1 MIAKHNLQTS
11 LNITL
16 RNKDV
21 KVDTIILHNPIDMHI
36 HLRQDSILH
45 AVLPYSTRHFSACL
59 AMPNLT
65 PPLMDANAVIKYQN
79 EILELVDKD
88 NMQSGLQ
95 GQHFIPLIALYI
107 HDNLNVE
114 MLREAHK
121 AGVKILKLYP
131 KGATTNAENGVSE
144 VLCKHLLALLEEAQ
158 NLNMILS
165 IHGESAGFSMDR
177 EREFLQIFSEL
188 ASAFPRLKI
197 IIEHLSDRHSIE
209 CIHKY
214 SNLYGTITL
223 HHMILTLDDILG
235 GKLNPFM
242 FCKPIVKTPADR
254 DAILEVALNGNCKIS
269 FGSDSA
275 PHTIQA
281 KLEGAAGIFSTPILL
296 EALCTLFA
304 KYNKLENLSSFISL
318 NAQKI
323 YNIELPFTKEIIL
336 HRNNFVFGKSIKS
349 KSGDIAVFMGES
361 QLDYSVS
368 AIKIL

>member
-1 MIAKHNLQTS
+1 M
-11 LNITL
+11 
-16 RNKDV
+16 
-21 KVDTIILHNPIDMHI
+21 DTIILRNPIDMHI
-36 HLRQDSILH
+36 HLRQDSMLK
-45 AVLPYSTRHFSACL
+45 AVLPYSIRHFSALL

-65 PPLMDANAVIKYQN
+65 PPLMDMHSILKYKR
-79 EILELVDKD
+79 EILELVNKD

-95 GQHFIPLIALYI
+95 GEHFMPLIALYI
-107 HDNLNVE
+107 HDNLNID
-114 MLREAHK
+114 MLRQAHS

-144 VLCKHLLALLEEAQ
+144 ILCKHLLTLLEEAQ

-165 IHGESAGFSMDR
+165 IHGESAGFSMER
-177 EREFLQIFSEL
+177 EREFLQIFGEL
-188 ASAFPRLKI
+188 ASAFPKLKI
-197 IIEHLSDRHSIE
+197 IIEHLSDRHSLE
-209 CIHKY
+209 FIHKY

-223 HHMILTLDDILG
+223 HHMLLTLDDVLG

-254 DAILEVALNGNCKIS
+254 DAILEVALSGDCKIS

-281 KLEGAAGIFSTPILL
+281 KLDGAAGIFSAPILL

-304 KYNKLENLSSFISL
+304 KYNKLENLYSFVSL

-323 YNIELPFTKEIIL
+323 YDIELPFTKEITL
-336 HRNNFVFGKSIKS
+336 QRRDFVFGKSIKS
-349 KSGDIAVFMGES
+349 ELGDIAVFMGEA
-361 QLDYSVS
+361 QLDYGVS
-368 AIKIL
+368 AINIL